1 MALAAPGSPPLRAH
15 ARVALSDLAH
25 STGGRRLVV
34 LGASFGG
41 ISAALTVRRLIPDA
55 EIVLV
60 DQASLFILGP
70 GAFRYAFGLT
80 SFERIARPYT
90 ALEAHGLGVLRATVV
105 ALDRERRQ
113 LLTTEGRVTY
123 DQLLVASGLRLAQ
136 EEIPGLPEELGGT
149 NACPYAMDASLLE
162 LRRRIAA
169 FRGGHVVIG
178 TPEGPYKCPPAP
190 YEYALFWA
198 RHIKARGLR
207 GRVTLVDPRS
217 RPTPLSLAPGLL
229 QAMAAHRDVLAYE
242 PFTRVLSLDAAAG
255 SVETEAGRLRFDFL
269 SLIPPN
275 RVPRFLSEASL
286 GDPFVEVD
294 AQTFRTLS
302 DNRIH
307 AVGDVA
313 DTPYARTAFT
323 AVSSGRIAAHSIARA
338 LGGAAAPVGPVEN
351 LCFPQVSATRAL
363 RIQTSWSHEQDP
375 SGTPHVKT
383 AGTVDNRPTSGSLRR
398 RLEWEASV
406 TGALF
411 GH

>member
-1 MALAAPGSPPLRAH
+1 M
-15 ARVALSDLAH
+15 
-25 STGGRRLVV
+25 
-34 LGASFGG
+34 
-41 ISAALTVRRLIPDA
+41 
-55 EIVLV
+55 
-60 DQASLFILGP
+60 
-70 GAFRYAFGLT
+70 
-80 SFERIARPYT
+80 
-90 ALEAHGLGVLRATVV
+90 

-162 LRRRIAA
+162 LRRRIAG

-198 RHIKARGLR
+198 RHIKARRLR

-242 PFTRVLSLDAAAG
+242 PFTRVLSVDAAAG

-275 RVPRFLSEASL
+275 RAPRFLSEASL

-302 DNRIH
+302 DDRIH

-338 LGGAAAPVGPVEN
+338 LGASRCPRRPGREP
-351 LCFPQVSATRAL
+351 LL
-363 RIQTSWSHEQDP
+363 P
-375 SGTPHVKT
+375 SGVGHPGT
-383 AGTVDNRPTSGSLRR
+383 AHPDQLEPRAGPERR
-398 RLEWEASV
+398 SAR
-406 TGALF
+406 
-411 GH
+411 

>member
-1 MALAAPGSPPLRAH
+1 MG
-15 ARVALSDLAH
+15 
-25 STGGRRLVV
+25 
-34 LGASFGG
+34 
-41 ISAALTVRRLIPDA
+41 
-55 EIVLV
+55 
-60 DQASLFILGP
+60 
-70 GAFRYAFGLT
+70 
-80 SFERIARPYT
+80 
-90 ALEAHGLGVLRATVV
+90 
-105 ALDRERRQ
+105 LDRERRQ

-123 DQLLVASGLRLAQ
+123 DQLVVASGLRLAQ
-136 EEIPGLPEELGGT
+136 EEIPGLPAELGGT

-162 LRRRIAA
+162 LRRRIAG

-198 RHIKARGLR
+198 RHLKARRLP

-242 PFTRVLSLDAAAG
+242 PFTRVLSVDTAAG
-255 SVETEAGRLRFDFL
+255 TMETEAGRLRFDFL
-269 SLIPPN
+269 SLVPPN
-275 RVPRFLSEASL
+275 RVPRYLSEASL

-294 AQTFRTLS
+294 AQTFRSLS
-302 DNRIH
+302 DDRIH

-338 LGGAAAPVGPVEN
+338 LGAPAAPVGPVEN

-363 RIQTSWSHEQDP
+363 RIQTSWSREQDP
-375 SGTPHVKT
+375 GGAPHVKT
-383 AGTVDNRPTSGSLRR
+383 AGAVDNRPTSGNLRR
-398 RLEWEASV
+398 RLQWEAAV
-406 TGALF
+406 TEELF
-411 GH
+411 GR